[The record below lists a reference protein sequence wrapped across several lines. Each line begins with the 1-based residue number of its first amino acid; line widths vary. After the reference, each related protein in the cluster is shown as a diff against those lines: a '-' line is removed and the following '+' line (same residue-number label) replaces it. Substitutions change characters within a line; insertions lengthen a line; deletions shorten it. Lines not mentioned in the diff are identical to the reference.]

1 MISVCMATYNGGK
14 YIKEQIDSIL
24 FQLGEDDELIVS
36 DDCSTDTTLIIL
48 NSYNDRRIK
57 IFNNTNNKGVVG
69 NFENALMQAKG
80 DYIFLSDQDD
90 VWLEGKVEACL
101 DALKKSDL
109 VVTDCIVTDDKLN
122 VIESSFFKSR
132 SSRAGFWKNLI
143 RNSYLG
149 ACVAF
154 KKELLKIVL
163 PIPINLPV
171 YHDGW
176 IASLADITGRVTFV
190 EFKGIYF
197 RRHENNT
204 SFTARRSGLSLYNK
218 LRYRIV
224 FLWLVFNRILEIK

>member
-36 DDCSTDTTLIIL
+36 DDGSTDKTLDVL
-48 NSYNDRRIK
+48 RSYNDSRIK
-57 IFNNTNNKGVVG
+57 IFKNNNRKGVVG
-69 NFENALMQAKG
+69 NFENALNKAKG
-80 DYIFLSDQDD
+80 EYIFLSDQDD
-90 VWLEGKVEACL
+90 VWLNGKVDVCL

-109 VVTDCIVTDDKLN
+109 IVTDCIVTDDKLN
-122 VIESSFFKSR
+122 VIESSFFRSR
-132 SSRAGFWKNLI
+132 SSGAGFWKNLI
-143 RNSYLG
+143 KNSYLG

-154 KKELLKIVL
+154 RKELLKIVL
-163 PIPINLPV
+163 PIPTNLPV

-176 IASLADITGRVTFV
+176 IASLADVTAKVTFV

-197 RRHENNT
+197 RRHESNA
-204 SFTARRSGLSLYNK
+204 SFTAKKSRLSLYNK

-224 FLWLVFNRILEIK
+224 LLWLVFNRILGIK